1 MVIDKTS
8 KKISYHIY
16 KLYEGL
22 QIENSFEDFDFPDF
36 VTFLNSLNEE
46 DRKMPIT
53 PKKYCA
59 LDFIEIIQPRYFQ
72 GRQKC
77 FFGMIKS
84 ASFGTKKNLLD
95 SLTNTER
102 ENPKE
107 LTEGEK
113 EENYFVLAFKDNSE
127 FEIILQNTHLGITS
141 NHFKKY
147 LDKFIRKYLSVKR
160 IEQDFN
166 TEMGDIIISDP
177 NELIAQLDRIVECK
191 VYMDKEVLGS
201 NFLKL
206 SNRTVQVKKDLI
218 IDVRADTMM
227 NIREFA
233 KDVASGFASNTNIS
247 KVWICG
253 KDNDKNVHKFFIER
267 IMKSNHIKVTLDPT
281 TKAIVK
287 DLMKTEMI
295 KLI

>member
-1 MVIDKTS
+1 MAVEKS
-8 KKISYHIY
+8 PKKITYHIY

-36 VTFLNSLNEE
+36 VTFLNSLNDE
-46 DRKMPIT
+46 DRKMPISD
-53 PKKYCA
+53 KKFCA
-59 LDFIEIIQPRYFQ
+59 LDFIETIDPRYFQ

-77 FFGMIKS
+77 YFGMIKS
-84 ASFGTKKNLLD
+84 ASFGTKKNLID
-95 SLTNTER
+95 SVTNTER
-102 ENPKE
+102 ENPKQ

-127 FEIILQNTHLGITS
+127 FEIILQNTHFGITS
-141 NHFKKY
+141 NHFKNY
-147 LDKFIRKYLSVKR
+147 LDKFINKYLSKQQL
-160 IEQDFN
+160 EKNFN
-166 TEMGDIIISDP
+166 TMMGDIIIDDP

-201 NFLKL
+201 DFLKL
-206 SNRTVQVKKDLI
+206 SNRTLQVKKDLI
-218 IDVRADTMM
+218 IDVKADTLM

-233 KDVASGFASNTNIS
+233 KDVAASLSTNTNIS

-253 KDNDKNVHKFFIER
+253 KDNEKNEHKFFIER
-267 IMKSNHIKVTLDPT
+267 IMKTNHIKVTLDPT

>member
-1 MVIDKTS
+1 MKVDKTQ
-8 KKISYHIY
+8 KKVTYHIF

-22 QIENSFEDFDFPDF
+22 KVDNGFEDFDFPDF
-36 VTFLNSLNEE
+36 VSYLNSLDAES
-46 DRKMPIT
+46 RKFAINK
-53 PKKYCA
+53 KKYCA
-59 LDFIEIIQPRYFQ
+59 IDFIETIDARYFQ

-77 FFGMIKS
+77 YFGMIKS

-95 SLTNTER
+95 SETNTER

-127 FEIILQNTHLGITS
+127 FEVILQNTHLGITT
-141 NHFKKY
+141 NHFKNY
-147 LDKFIRKYLSVKR
+147 FDKFINKYLSSR
-160 IEQDFN
+160 QIEKAFN
-166 TEMGDIIISDP
+166 TQMGDIIIDDP

-201 NFLKL
+201 GFLRL

-227 NIREFA
+227 NIRDFA
-233 KDVASGFASNTNIS
+233 KDVASSLASNTTIS

-253 KDNDKNVHKFFIER
+253 KDNDKNEYKFFIQR
-267 IMKSNHIKVTLDPT
+267 IMKTNHIEVTLDPT